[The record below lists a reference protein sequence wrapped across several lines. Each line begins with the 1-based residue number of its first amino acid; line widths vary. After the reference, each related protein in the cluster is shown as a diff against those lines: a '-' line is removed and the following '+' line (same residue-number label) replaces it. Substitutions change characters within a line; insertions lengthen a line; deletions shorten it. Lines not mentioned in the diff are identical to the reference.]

1 MSMAAGLVC
10 AFVGVASADD
20 AARGVDVSEWQGN
33 VDWKAVA
40 QSGVSFGLTRVS
52 DGLGHQDPTFAQNWA
67 GMQQAGIA
75 RGAYQYFEPSEDPVA
90 QADLLVNTMGKL
102 GPNDFPPVLD
112 FETTN
117 GLGPAQLQ
125 SAIDAWVNE
134 VKKKTGVTPLI
145 YCSPGFWNGLGLSVP
160 PGAELWEA
168 DWGPTPEGA
177 NGWNGYRFW
186 QQSDS
191 GNVPGISGAVD
202 TDVFN
207 GDPAA
212 LKAWIASRQPGPP
225 PPPPAE
231 SLVVRVG
238 PNEGLPSV
246 PGETAIVGTDAL
258 AQLVRSIADPARK
271 DGKKGKIAKI
281 TIDLS
286 GLDAADAQ
294 RQFVNQLATLFGKSS
309 VESEIGQELA
319 NAANMKEGIEAQG
332 ELAGTT
338 GTLAAMLR
346 ARGLTPADVFT
357 PDATIV
363 VTGLL
368 QGSTRIDASLAAL
381 LPKGGRVVDE
391 TQQAGEPTQPA
402 RVTFGSWSP
411 TPPPQTLELKAPPAQ
426 SPGFLSALEKTNN
439 K

>member
-1 MSMAAGLVC
+1 MRGMSMAAGLVC
-10 AFVGVASADD
+10 AFIGVASADD

-90 QADLLVNTMGKL
+90 QADLLVSTMGKL

-125 SAIDAWVNE
+125 SAINAWVNE
-134 VKKKTGVTPLI
+134 VKAKTGVTPLI

-207 GDPAA
+207 GNVAA

-238 PNEGLPSV
+238 P
-246 PGETAIVGTDAL
+246 
-258 AQLVRSIADPARK
+258 
-271 DGKKGKIAKI
+271 
-281 TIDLS
+281 
-286 GLDAADAQ
+286 
-294 RQFVNQLATLFGKSS
+294 
-309 VESEIGQELA
+309 
-319 NAANMKEGIEAQG
+319 
-332 ELAGTT
+332 
-338 GTLAAMLR
+338 
-346 ARGLTPADVFT
+346 
-357 PDATIV
+357 
-363 VTGLL
+363 
-368 QGSTRIDASLAAL
+368 
-381 LPKGGRVVDE
+381 
-391 TQQAGEPTQPA
+391 
-402 RVTFGSWSP
+402 
-411 TPPPQTLELKAPPAQ
+411 
-426 SPGFLSALEKTNN
+426 
-439 K
+439 